1 MSYASTETES
11 NNQNEESILAS
22 ANVDGTPFSVLMSQ
36 AIKMKTAQEAPS
48 RSKYDAY
55 PTFYKNSIFPREE
68 VIKAR
73 AKPFGSRMDDAIV
86 FKKQGNEAFVEK
98 RYLDAITKY
107 EIALSVFHYLENGN
121 PNWKTE
127 VRTTFHNFSH
137 TSFSQ

>member
-1 MSYASTETES
+1 MNDSSAKTKS
-11 NNQNEESILAS
+11 NDQNEESVLAS

-55 PTFYKNSIFPREE
+55 PTFYKNSIFPHEE

-73 AKPFGSRMDDAIV
+73 AKSFYSRMDDAIE
-86 FKKQGNEAFVEK
+86 FKNQGNEAFVEK

-107 EIALSVFHYLENGN
+107 EIALSVFHYLENVN

-127 VRTTFHNFSH
+127 VRTTFPLHLL
-137 TSFSQ
+137 